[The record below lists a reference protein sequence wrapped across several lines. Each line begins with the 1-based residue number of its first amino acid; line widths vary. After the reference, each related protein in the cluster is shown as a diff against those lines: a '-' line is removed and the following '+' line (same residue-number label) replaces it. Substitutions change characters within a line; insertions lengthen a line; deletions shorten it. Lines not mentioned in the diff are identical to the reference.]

1 MHPMRVWGR
10 GLVKNIIYL
19 LIAVI
24 FVLLYFRYIERRTIY
39 FPMKDIEITPDAVGL
54 KYEDVYF
61 ETLDGIKLNGWF
73 LPAQNSRF
81 TLILCH
87 GNAGNISHRIEKL
100 QILQQLDL
108 SIFIFDYR
116 GYGRSQGRPSETGLY
131 RDAEA
136 AYNYLVSARKIEPQ
150 NIIVYGESLGGA
162 VAIDLASKKN
172 IKALIT
178 EGTFSSTRD
187 VARIVY
193 PFLPSFLVSSS
204 FDSARKIRGV
214 RAPKLIVHS
223 INDEIIPFRLS
234 NVLFEA
240 AHEPKRFL
248 KLMGGHNT
256 AFLDSENLY
265 RSGIADFLT
274 WLDLAD

>member
-1 MHPMRVWGR
+1 M
-10 GLVKNIIYL
+10 VKNITYL
-19 LIAVI
+19 LVAVI

-54 KYEDVYF
+54 EYEDVYF
-61 ETLDGIKLNGWF
+61 VTADRVKLNGWL
-73 LPAQNSRF
+73 LPAQDSRF
-81 TLILCH
+81 ILILCH
-87 GNAGNISHRIEKL
+87 GNAGNISHRIEKI
-100 QILQQLDL
+100 QILHQLGL
-108 SIFIFDYR
+108 SIFMFDYR
-116 GYGRSQGRPSETGLY
+116 GYGRSQGRPSERGLY

-136 AYNYLVSARKIEPQ
+136 AYNYLVSERRIKPE
-150 NIIVYGESLGGA
+150 NIVVYGESLGGA
-162 VAIDLASKKN
+162 VAIDLATKRD

-187 VARIVY
+187 VARVVY

-204 FDSARKIRGV
+204 FDSARKIRQIS
-214 RAPKLIVHS
+214 APKLIIHS
-223 INDEIIPFRLS
+223 TNDEIIPFRLS
-234 NVLFEA
+234 NLLFEA
-240 AHEPKRFL
+240 APGPKRFL

-256 AFLDSENLY
+256 AFLDSEELY